1 MVDSVCDSLRSD
13 APTIYNNLA
22 ICFDSVM
29 ITLYK
34 LLSCVRLVFCL
45 TFLMSLC
52 VAAGSAQVSVLTQ
65 HNNNSRTGANLNETS
80 LNTANVNVSTFG
92 KLFSM
97 PVDGLVFAQ
106 PLYMPNVN
114 LPNSGTHNV
123 LFVATAHDSVYA
135 FDAHTGALLWQR
147 SLGTAIPTS

>member
-34 LLSCVRLVFCL
+34 LRSCVRLLFCL
-45 TFLMSLC
+45 TFLMRLC
-52 VAAGSAQVSVLTQ
+52 VPAGWAQVSVLTQ
-65 HNNNSRTGANLNETS
+65 HNDTSRTGANLNEVT
-80 LNTANVNVSTFG
+80 LNTSNVNVSTFG

-97 PVDGLVFAQ
+97 PVDGFVFAQ
-106 PLYMPNVN
+106 PLYMPNLN
-114 LPNSGTHNV
+114 LPRSGRHNV
-123 LFVATAHDSVYA
+123 
-135 FDAHTGALLWQR
+135 
-147 SLGTAIPTS
+147 